1 MPEVPRTADAWA
13 DLLWACGR
21 SELDGRGRRPDGW
34 RWQN

>member
-1 MPEVPRTADAWA
+1 MPEVPRTTDAWA

-21 SELDGRGRRPDGW
+21 IELDGRRRRPDGW